1 MVAQSAI
8 NPPNLVTLATTEQ
21 LRVKM
26 PDFDVHDFILNEL
39 SFAINIIKLW
49 FGRNIDF
56 DKMKKWKKVYSDA

>member
-26 PDFDVHDFILNEL
+26 PDFDVLNDFILNEL

-49 FGRNIDF
+49 CGRNIDF
-56 DKMKKWKKVYSDA
+56 DKRKK